1 MDDLK
6 LKIEEVIRPNTIDLN
21 LSGLTEKDE
30 IIEYLAGLLDEAG
43 LLNDKQKYI
52 ESVHEREQLGPTY
65 MEHFIAIPHGKC
77 DAVCEAGIAFGR
89 SSEGIMYETSL
100 GGGIAKLIFMLAIP
114 NRVSADA
121 YMAVL
126 ARLARLLMHEEFRE
140 ELMSASSYEDV
151 VKAIRTCEG
160 YLED

>member
-52 ESVHEREQLGPTY
+52 ESVHERELLGPTY
-65 MEHFIAIPHGKC
+65 MEHFIAIPHGKS
-77 DAVCEAGIAFGR
+77 DAVREAGIAFGR

-100 GGGIAKLIFMLAIP
+100 GGGIAKLIFLLAIP

-126 ARLARLLMHEEFRE
+126 ARLARLLMHEEFRD
-140 ELMSASSYEDV
+140 ELMHASNYVDV
-151 VKAIRTCEG
+151 LKAIKSCEG
-160 YLED
+160 FLEE

>member
-1 MDDLK
+1 
-6 LKIEEVIRPNTIDLN
+6 
-21 LSGLTEKDE
+21 
-30 IIEYLAGLLDEAG
+30 
-43 LLNDKQKYI
+43 
-52 ESVHEREQLGPTY
+52 
-65 MEHFIAIPHGKC
+65 
-77 DAVCEAGIAFGR
+77 
-89 SSEGIMYETSL
+89 
-100 GGGIAKLIFMLAIP
+100 MLAIP

>member
-52 ESVHEREQLGPTY
+52 ESVHERELLGPTY
-65 MEHFIAIPHGKC
+65 MEHFIAIPHGKS
-77 DAVCEAGIAFGR
+77 DAVREAGIAFGR

-100 GGGIAKLIFMLAIP
+100 GGGIAKLIFLLAIP

-126 ARLARLLMHEEFRE
+126 ARLARLLMHEEFRD
-140 ELMSASSYEDV
+140 ELMHASNYGDV
-151 VKAIRTCEG
+151 LKAIKSCEG
-160 YLED
+160 FLEE